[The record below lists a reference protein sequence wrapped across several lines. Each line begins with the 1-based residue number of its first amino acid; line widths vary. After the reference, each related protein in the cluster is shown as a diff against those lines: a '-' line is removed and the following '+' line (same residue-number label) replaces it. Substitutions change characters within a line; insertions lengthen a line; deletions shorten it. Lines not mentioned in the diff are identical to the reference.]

1 MIQIRSN
8 FNLSNKQYARMIES
22 EEYIMDVADTAA
34 SSTDERLTHDD
45 VFDLIREK
53 ING

>member
-45 VFDLIREK
+45 VFDSI
-53 ING
+53 

>member
-1 MIQIRSN
+1 MIQIRSISN
-8 FNLSNKQYARMIES
+8 FRNKLYSRIIES
-22 EEYIMDVADTAA
+22 EEYIMDAADTAA